1 MTLYNCIACAKRNA
15 PKFNMEETTGVLSKL
30 VRFVYSEKLFSGR
43 QHDLS
48 SPSHPSAVAAAAAAA
63 AALSHRS
70 GFLSHFYAT
79 NDARSPFHRNS
90 SGND

>member
-1 MTLYNCIACAKRNA
+1 MFVMNLNEFVVVYFVALFIIKGLMFVMKVND
-15 PKFNMEETTGVLSKL
+15 FFVFVVL
-30 VRFVYSEKLFSGR
+30 GR

-63 AALSHRS
+63 AARS
-70 GFLSHFYAT
+70 GFLTHFYA

-90 SGND
+90 SGQFSFY

>member
-1 MTLYNCIACAKRNA
+1 MSLPILTQMIKTNTDNKPNSNKMKC
-15 PKFNMEETTGVLSKL
+15 
-30 VRFVYSEKLFSGR
+30 FVSGR

-63 AALSHRS
+63 ALSHRS
-70 GFLSHFYAT
+70 GFLTHFYA

-90 SGND
+90 SG